1 MKTHIERVET
11 NLAAPLPLG
20 HVNLGRPPFHGRKPE
35 SRPGALGGG
44 GAELARKVV
53 APAFR
58 DVEVLT
64 GVDGAAQV
72 VDRDGLPPV
81 ARVRLSTDFLRRQR
95 ELARSKGDL
104 RLGHARAAVVVAA
117 PLDKRVM
124 LAG

>member
-1 MKTHIERVET
+1 LKTHIKSVET

-20 HVNLGRPPFHGRKPE
+20 HVNLGRPPFHGREPE
-35 SRPGALGGG
+35 SRPGALGRG

-53 APAFR
+53 APDFR
-58 DVEVLT
+58 DVEVLAR
-64 GVDGAAQV
+64 VDGAAQV
-72 VDRDGLPPV
+72 VDRDGLPAV
-81 ARVRLSTDFLRRQR
+81 ARVRLSAYLFRRQR

-104 RLGHARAAVVVAA
+104 GLGHARAAVVVAA